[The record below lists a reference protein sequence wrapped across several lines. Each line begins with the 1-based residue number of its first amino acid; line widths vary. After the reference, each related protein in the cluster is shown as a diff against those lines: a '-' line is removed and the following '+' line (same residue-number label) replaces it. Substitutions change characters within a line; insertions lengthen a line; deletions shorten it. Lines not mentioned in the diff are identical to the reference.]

1 MNNVVKLHSRPE
13 SPEGRFDTVIEVLRK
28 NGNTRLVEVLKKEK
42 KETPPD
48 IFSEILKVIEHYLQI
63 MRGNNFPRAVRSI
76 LGENQISSKLSANDD
91 TFGQPDKKVA

>member
-1 MNNVVKLHSRPE
+1 MNNVVKLHSRPD

-48 IFSEILKVIEHYLQI
+48 IFSYLLKVIEQI

-76 LGENQISSKLSANDD
+76 LGEGQTSSKLSANDD

>member
-13 SPEGRFDTVIEVLRK
+13 SSEGRFDTVIEALRK

-48 IFSEILKVIEHYLQI
+48 IFSEILKVIEDYLKI

-76 LGENQISSKLSANDD
+76 LGESQISSKLSANDD
-91 TFGQPDKKVA
+91 TFGKPDKKVA

>member
-1 MNNVVKLHSRPE
+1 MLV
-13 SPEGRFDTVIEVLRK
+13 K
-28 NGNTRLVEVLKKEK
+28 NGNTRLAEVLKKEK

-76 LGENQISSKLSANDD
+76 LGESQISSKLSANDD
-91 TFGQPDKKVA
+91 TFGQPDKTVA

>member
-1 MNNVVKLHSRPE
+1 MNNVVRLHPRAD
-13 SPEGRFDTVIEVLRK
+13 SPEWRFDTVIEALVK
-28 NGNTRLVEVLKKEK
+28 NGNTRLAEVLKKEK

-48 IFSEILKVIEHYLQI
+48 IFSEILKVIEDYLKI

-91 TFGQPDKKVA
+91 SFEQVEQKAA